1 MYIYTGCGRYFWN
14 FFIVLLIYLKIYE
27 TRGTRIYREPHK
39 LCLID
44 CYALWSIEYGPLRL
58 SNDDQMYDDPQLS
71 AGFNQLTCVDV
82 VIKKLFRF
90 KWRPGM
96 SHQKVQSEKEL
107 LIPRSE

>member
-1 MYIYTGCGRYFWN
+1 MGHYDY
-14 FFIVLLIYLKIYE
+14 
-27 TRGTRIYREPHK
+27 
-39 LCLID
+39 
-44 CYALWSIEYGPLRL
+44 
-58 SNDDQMYDDPQLS
+58 QMYDDPQLS

-96 SHQKVQSEKEL
+96 SHQKMQTEKEL